1 MASAN
6 AGRSSFLLL
15 ALLLCFSTAHGQ
27 LSETFYSSACP
38 SLNLTGIVNRVLR
51 SELSNGNQRM
61 GASLLRLFF
70 HDCFPQGSL
79 RGFDVIDTI
88 KKTVVSETNCSVSCA
103 DILAVAA
110 REAVVILGGPS
121 WTVKLGRRDSLQAF
135 KDKAQ
140 RDLPDPSFSLQ
151 KLEAAFRNKGFDPSE
166 MVALSGG
173 HAIGSAAC
181 TFVDDTVR
189 QVRCTAST
197 VLDPNSTRVPLDKT
211 PAIFDNQYY
220 VDLVDGNGV
229 LNSDRVLVGQG
240 SDRAG
245 QVQTYK
251 TSKDSFFKDFAKAM
265 AKMSEMGVL
274 TGSQGQIRRVC
285 SKLN

>member
-1 MASAN
+1 
-6 AGRSSFLLL
+6 
-15 ALLLCFSTAHGQ
+15 
-27 LSETFYSSACP
+27 
-38 SLNLTGIVNRVLR
+38 
-51 SELSNGNQRM
+51 M

-70 HDCFPQGSL
+70 HDCFPQGCDASVLLVDDSARGIDSEQNADPNKGSL
-79 RGFDVIDTI
+79 RGFGVIDTI
-88 KKTVVSETNCSVSCA
+88 KKTIVSETNCSSVSCA

-110 REAVVILGGPS
+110 KESVVILGGPS

-135 KDKAQ
+135 KAKANS
-140 RDLPDPSFSLQ
+140 DLPKPSFSLQ
-151 KLEAAFRNKGFDPSE
+151 QLKDAFGNKNFTPSE

-173 HAIGSAAC
+173 HAIGSVAC
-181 TFVDDTVR
+181 TFADDTVR
-189 QVRCTAST
+189 QVRCTTST

-229 LNSDRVLVGQG
+229 LNSDRVLVGPG

-251 TSKDSFFKDFAKAM
+251 TSRDSFFKDFAKAM